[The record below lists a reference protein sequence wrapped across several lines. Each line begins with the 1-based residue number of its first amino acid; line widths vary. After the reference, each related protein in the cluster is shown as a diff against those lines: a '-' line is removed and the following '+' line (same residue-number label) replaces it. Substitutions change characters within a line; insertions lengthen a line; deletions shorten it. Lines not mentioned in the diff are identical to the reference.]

1 MNGRFPRLR
10 PIGPIGRDSRSGF
23 ARRSFAEWLAN
34 LPGNRYS
41 RRVALL
47 KVALPATGAALLL
60 LVAVWPRIAP
70 LLDRMR
76 FAAIDLKEARELRM
90 INPRFAGTDKSNQP
104 FVVTASIGRQVPGR
118 NDVVALETPRA
129 DMKTHNGATIVVT
142 ANSGVYQ
149 TQSQF
154 LDLFGNVTMVHEN
167 GTQLVTSSARIDAAN
182 NAAEGHEPVE
192 GHGPQGD
199 ITAEGF
205 QVVDKGDIVIFTGRS
220 DLLLKPAHTAAP
232 TTQPAGL
239 HAPVAAAA
247 AEIEAKAI
255 AVPVRP
261 PAPTAPV
268 VRAHPPPQQ
277 PRPALPHAAV
287 TPALPKPAPKK
298 TS

>member
-10 PIGPIGRDSRSGF
+10 PIGIAARDSRSGF
-23 ARRSFAEWLAN
+23 APRSFGEWLAN

-47 KVALPATGAALLL
+47 KVALPATGAAMLL
-60 LVAVWPRIAP
+60 LVAVWPRVAP

-90 INPRFAGTDKSNQP
+90 INPRFAGIDKSNQP
-104 FVVTASIGRQVPGR
+104 FVVTATIGRQVPGR
-118 NDVVALETPRA
+118 NDVVALEAPRA
-129 DMKTHNGATIVVT
+129 DMKTHNGAAIVVT

-167 GTQLVTSSARIDAAN
+167 GTQLVTSSARIDSAN

-192 GHGPQGD
+192 GQGPQGD
-199 ITAEGF
+199 ITADGF
-205 QVVDKGDIVIFTGRS
+205 QLIDKGEIVIFTGHS
-220 DLLLKPAHTAAP
+220 DLLLKPAQNGPPTAQLAALP
-232 TTQPAGL
+232 
-239 HAPVAAAA
+239 APVAEAAA
-247 AEIEAKAI
+247 QIEAKAI
-255 AVPVRP
+255 AVPARP
-261 PAPTAPV
+261 PAPATPTA
-268 VRAHPPPQQ
+268 RTQPPPQPHPSP
-277 PRPALPHAAV
+277 PRAAAAPAQ
-287 TPALPKPAPKK
+287 PKPAPKK

>member
-1 MNGRFPRLR
+1 MNGWLPRLR
-10 PIGPIGRDSRSGF
+10 PIAFAARDSRSGF
-23 ARRSFAEWLAN
+23 ASRSFGEWLAN

-47 KVALPATGAALLL
+47 KVALPATGAAMLL
-60 LVAVWPRIAP
+60 LVAVWPRVAP

-90 INPRFAGTDKSNQP
+90 INPRFAGIDKSNQP
-104 FVVTASIGRQVPGR
+104 FVVTATIGRQVPGR
-118 NDVVALETPRA
+118 NDVVALEAPRA

-167 GTQLVTSSARIDAAN
+167 GTRLVTGSARIDAAN
-182 NAAEGHEPVE
+182 NAAEGHQAVE

-199 ITAEGF
+199 ITADGF
-205 QVVDKGDIVIFTGRS
+205 QVIDKGEIVIFTGHS
-220 DLLLKPAHTAAP
+220 DLLLKPAHSTMPAA
-232 TTQPAGL
+232 QPATL
-239 HAPVAAAA
+239 PAPVAEAAA
-247 AEIEAKAI
+247 QIEAKTI

-261 PAPTAPV
+261 PAPTAPAV
-268 VRAHPPPQQ
+268 LAHPPPQAHSA
-277 PRPALPHAAV
+277 PRAAV
-287 TPALPKPAPKK
+287 VPTPPKPAPKK
-298 TS
+298 SS